1 MPDTLPPAL
10 REALGPNEPATA
22 ADIATVG
29 WRCRDRARAMAAALR
44 WALTCR
50 EFWPEIHAAIAA
62 LEQEATDAT

>member
-1 MPDTLPPAL
+1 MADLPAAL
-10 REALGPNEPATA
+10 RDALNVALDTRPFDRRVE
-22 ADIATVG
+22 V
-29 WRCRDRARAMAAALR
+29 DRARAMAAALR